1 MDMDRANR
9 RIMRELD
16 SELKDTLD
24 RLSANLDRVAIL
36 AGALAGFAR
45 SVPDYAPKF
54 HNMSQVNL
62 RKHELGR

>member
-1 MDMDRANR
+1 MATDGANA

-16 SELKDTLD
+16 SELKDTLS
-24 RLSANLDRVAIL
+24 RLSANLDRVEIL

-45 SVPDYAPKF
+45 SVPDYEPKF
-54 HNMSQVNL
+54 HHLRHVSL

>member
-1 MDMDRANR
+1 MATDSANAR
-9 RIMRELD
+9 VMRELD

-24 RLSANLDRVAIL
+24 RLSVNLDRVEIL

-45 SVPDYAPKF
+45 SVPEYEPKF
-54 HNMSQVNL
+54 HHVNQVSL

>member
-1 MDMDRANR
+1 MATDNANA

-16 SELKDTLD
+16 TELKDTLD
-24 RLSANLDRVAIL
+24 RLSANLDRVKIL

-45 SVPDYAPKF
+45 SVPEYEPKF
-54 HNMSQVNL
+54 HHLSRVSL